1 MGMSGGTKITLQY
14 AKDWGYKACP
24 YCNPPTSVA

>member
-1 MGMSGGTKITLQY
+1 MKKGTRITLQY

-24 YCNPPTSVA
+24 YCQPATSVQ